1 MPHVLSGPADVHD
14 WAHEQC
20 FGSATV
26 GTVGAEVESVVV
38 DRARP
43 ERRVPVDELLALA
56 TQDGP
61 LPCGSD
67 VHVEPGGQLEVATTP
82 LPGPQECADA
92 VAADL
97 AEVRRRLEE
106 HGVELGQAGTD
117 PVREP
122 QVLVAA
128 PRYDAMAAYFATGR
142 HPEAGPLLMGC
153 SASVQVSVEAGRAD
167 DDGPLGRRRR
177 WALAHALG
185 PPLVAAFAC
194 SPMLLGRADG
204 ARSVRQQLWERV
216 DPSRVLPVLD
226 PGEGEGPAQE
236 WAEHLLSARLMLV
249 RDPDGAGSDATVPV
263 LDGST
268 LRDWVDGRVPGR
280 RPTTDDLAYHATTM
294 FPPVRPRG
302 PLELRYLDRVP
313 DAVVGVPVGV
323 VCGLLDDETAADQA
337 EAVAAPVRDDWSR
350 AAQEGVAD
358 AELRRAAV
366 ILLDWRATRSRAGA
380 RTGWPRRWRTTR
392 PAGPGAA
399 AARRTTCWT
408 RRADAWSA
416 TVCVMESVGVRAV
429 RQDLSVW
436 LRRVQEGA
444 HLRVTDR
451 GRPVALLQPLP
462 ARDDAEARYV
472 AAGVL
477 VPAEDPDA
485 PLPEAVPAPPG
496 PPSQVLL
503 REMRDEERY

>member
-1 MPHVLSGPADVHD
+1 MLSGPADVHD
-14 WAHEQC
+14 WAREQC

-43 ERRVPVDELLALA
+43 ERRVPVEELLALA
-56 TQDGP
+56 TGDGP
-61 LPCGSD
+61 LPGGSQ

-82 LPGPQECADA
+82 LAGPQECADA
-92 VAADL
+92 VDADL
-97 AEVRRRLEE
+97 AEVRRRLDAA
-106 HGVELGQAGTD
+106 GVELGQAGTD
-117 PVREP
+117 PLREP
-122 QVLVAA
+122 RLLVDA
-128 PRYDAMAAYFATGR
+128 PRYDAMAAYFAVGR

-153 SASVQVSVEAGRAD
+153 SASVQVSVEAGRED

-194 SPMLLGRADG
+194 SPVLLGRADG

-216 DPSRVLPVLD
+216 DPSRVLPLLD
-226 PGEGEGPAQE
+226 PGKGEGPAHE

-268 LRDWVDGRVPGR
+268 LRDWVAGHLDAR

-323 VCGLLDDETAADQA
+323 VCGLLDDEVAAERA
-337 EAVAAPVRDDWSR
+337 EAVAAPVRDDWAR
-350 AAQEGVAD
+350 AAQDAVAGT
-358 AELRRAAV
+358 ALRDAAV
-366 ILLDWRATRSRAGA
+366 ALLDLARDALARRGA
-380 RTGWPRRWRTTR
+380 DRL
-392 PAGPGAA
+392 AA
-399 AARRTTCWT
+399 QVEDYAARWT
-408 RRADAWSA
+408 RRGRCPAD
-416 TVCVMESVGVRAV
+416 
-429 RQDLSVW
+429 DL
-436 LRRVQEGA
+436 L
-444 HLRVTDR
+444 
-451 GRPVALLQPLP
+451 
-462 ARDDAEARYV
+462 DASR
-472 AAGVL
+472 
-477 VPAEDPDA
+477 
-485 PLPEAVPAPPG
+485 
-496 PPSQVLL
+496 
-503 REMRDEERY
+503 